1 MNNLF
6 EIIQFALIF
15 LLSVTG
21 LSRSRQINTLKKVLK
36 KQTQI
41 AEIRDKQHKILSD
54 FTLKSIKSISM
65 FQTKSKEEFSELKT
79 EIESNFNTFVKDFND
94 NFTTVGENEEK
105 IKQALKL
112 IATENKQFNLR
123 LNALS
128 SNISNIDDKCKV
140 TFLKVGKKLGVTKKE
155 DELLSKKQDKSK
167 VNNEKFDIV
176 KEHEKLFN
184 TLKDKNLKLLEIL
197 NYIEDSSKVSPK
209 VYQTLSGKTPAQKA
223 ENLFQMIERSK
234 LLTKQEISD
243 QKHIL
248 KFAKK
253 NYPVGTKIIPVE
265 VIPSLKKLISSEKTS
280 AVIIQSPIFEFKG
293 CVLYA
298 RVSVYNSVPIYYNG
312 NWAEIIPSTNE

>member
-6 EIIQFALIF
+6 EFIQFAFIF

-21 LSRSRQINTLKKVLK
+21 LSRSRQINALKRELK
-36 KQTQI
+36 TEKQI
-41 AEIRDKQHKILSD
+41 SEIRGKHHKTLSD
-54 FTLKSIKSISM
+54 FTLKSITLISKYL
-65 FQTKSKEEFSELKT
+65 TKSKEEFSEFQT

-94 NFTTVGENEEK
+94 NFTTVGENEAK
-105 IKQALKL
+105 LKQALKL
-112 IATENKQFNLR
+112 IASENKQFNLR

-128 SNISNIDDKCKV
+128 SNIHKIDDECKV
-140 TFLKVGKKLGVTKKE
+140 SFLKVGEKLGVTKKE
-155 DELLSKKQDKSK
+155 DEILSKKQDKSK
-167 VNNEKFDIV
+167 VKNEKFDIV
-176 KEHEKLFN
+176 KEHGKLFL

-209 VYQTLSGKTPAQKA
+209 VYQTLGGKTPAQKA

-265 VIPSLKKLISSEKTS
+265 VIPSLKKLISSEKSS